1 MLERRVKFSTLQ
13 LKGFRIGEGPAEQDA
28 RFRSDWHIQCCDC
41 SLWIR
46 SHKMTSWPSLRT
58 DIRNA
63 GGNWVDEEVVQD
75 GLITTS
81 RKPDDLP
88 AFNREML
95 KSFAENSQLR
105 E

>member
-1 MLERRVKFSTLQ
+1 L
-13 LKGFRIGEGPAEQDA
+13 
-28 RFRSDWHIQCCDC
+28 
-41 SLWIR
+41 
-46 SHKMTSWPSLRT
+46 TSWTSLRT

-63 GGNWVDEEVVQD
+63 GGDWVDEEVVQD

-88 AFNREML
+88 VFNREML
-95 KSFAENSQLR
+95 KSFAENSQRR